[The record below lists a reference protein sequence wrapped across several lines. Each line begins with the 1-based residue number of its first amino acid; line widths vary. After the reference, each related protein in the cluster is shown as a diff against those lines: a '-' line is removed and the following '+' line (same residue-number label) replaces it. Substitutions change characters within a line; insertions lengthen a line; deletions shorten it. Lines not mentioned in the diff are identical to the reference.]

1 VGKRENVIN
10 KLRPSFAEED
20 KLRAQGYRLI
30 AGIDE
35 AGRGSLAGP
44 VVAGAVVLPGKIKA
58 PWVDKVRDSKMLNPA
73 QREFLF
79 DHIIDA
85 ALAVGTGV
93 IHRDVIDNRGIVPAT
108 RLAMKMAV
116 DYLSPPPECL
126 LVDYMNLP
134 EVPLPQRGITDGDA
148 LCLTI
153 ACASIVAKVTRDRL
167 MIKLGDT
174 YPGYGL
180 AQNKGYYT
188 EGHFSCLCR
197 QGPSPIHRRSFEPVR
212 TLIERNE
219 A

>member
-1 VGKRENVIN
+1 MGKRGNVIN
-10 KLRPSFAEED
+10 KIQPSFAEED
-20 KLRAQGYRLI
+20 KLWAQGYRLI

-44 VVAGAVVLPGKIKA
+44 VVAGAVVLPGKIRA

-79 DHIIDA
+79 DYIVDA
-85 ALAVGTGV
+85 ALAVGTGI
-93 IHRDVIDNRGIVPAT
+93 IHRDIIDTRGIVPAT
-108 RLAMKMAV
+108 RLAMKLAV
-116 DYLSPPPECL
+116 DHLSPSPECL
-126 LVDYMNLP
+126 LIDYMNLP
-134 EVPLPQRGITDGDA
+134 EVPLPQKGITDGDA

-167 MIKLGDT
+167 MVKLGDT

-180 AQNKGYYT
+180 AQNKGYCT
-188 EGHFSCLCR
+188 EKHFSCLCR
-197 QGPSPIHRRSFEPVR
+197 LGASPIHRRSFEPVR

-219 A
+219 S